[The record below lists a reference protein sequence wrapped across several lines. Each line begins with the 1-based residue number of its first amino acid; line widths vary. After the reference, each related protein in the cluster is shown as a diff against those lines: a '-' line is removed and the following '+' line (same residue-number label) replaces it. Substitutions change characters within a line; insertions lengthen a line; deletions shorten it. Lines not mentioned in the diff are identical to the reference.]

1 MPKFT
6 TIIAGDQVLVSDRL
20 QGFKLFKK
28 NSTMVSYLG
37 VSDTEIFAQFAKG
50 GAGLIYKGKDD
61 EVIPPEVIE
70 AAVNAPSIGGFIHA
84 ELKGK
89 YDTEATETNA
99 IELAEDLDGEEF
111 GDDYLPI

>member
-50 GAGLIYKGKDD
+50 GAGLIYKD
-61 EVIPPEVIE
+61 VPPEVLE
-70 AAVNAPSIGGFIHA
+70 LLLTANSVGTFIHNY
-84 ELKGK
+84 LKGK
-89 YDTEATETNA
+89 YNTEATETNA
-99 IELAEDLDGEEF
+99 IELAEDLYGEEF

>member
-1 MPKFT
+1 MPKYE

-20 QGFKLFKK
+20 QGFKLFQK

-50 GAGLIYKGKDD
+50 GAGLIYKDVPAD
-61 EVIPPEVIE
+61 VIE
-70 AAVNAPSIGGFIHA
+70 AAVRAPSTGTFIHA

-89 YDTEATETNA
+89 YDTEPTETYA
-99 IELAEDLDGEEF
+99 IELVEDLEGEEF